1 MAMTTAEAPL
11 TVTERAAARLVE
23 LGRKPENACKHLR
36 LEILA
41 GGCSGFQRVFKFD
54 TPQADDVK
62 FGPVGAELLIDPV
75 SLDLIKGSVVD
86 FVDSLAGAEFVLQN
100 PSAKSS
106 CGCGASFN
114 L

>member
-1 MAMTTAEAPL
+1 MTTKNTATPATPL
-11 TVTERAAARLVE
+11 SITERAAAQLQKLAGSGQRV
-23 LGRKPENACKHLR
+23 R

-54 TPQADDVK
+54 QAQADDLR
-62 FGPVGAELLIDPV
+62 FGPAGAELLIDAT
-75 SLDLIKGSVVD
+75 SLDLIRGSVID
-86 FVDSLAGAEFVLQN
+86 FSDSLAGSEFELKN
-100 PSAKSS
+100 PNATSS